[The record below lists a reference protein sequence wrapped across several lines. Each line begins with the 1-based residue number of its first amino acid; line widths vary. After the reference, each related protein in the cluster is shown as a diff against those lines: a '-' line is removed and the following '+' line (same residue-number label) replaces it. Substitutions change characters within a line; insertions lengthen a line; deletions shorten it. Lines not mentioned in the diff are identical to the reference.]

1 MNHEIIQYLTRLK
14 KIYETIDQ
22 KPLKKE
28 ITNLE
33 KIIASLLENENST
46 EPKVKAAKKNSFKE
60 NYQLIK
66 DKNLA
71 AMTGTKLDYTCFSC
85 NDDVV
90 NFIEKNDQAKLL
102 RKTTALDLKLLYSL
116 LTDNP
121 TEIKGTKNDIYEAMK
136 RNVRARKRG
145 EAFMKTLK

>member
-33 KIIASLLENENST
+33 KIIASLQENENTT

-60 NYQLIK
+60 NYQLLN

-71 AMTGTKLDYTCFSC
+71 AMTGTKLDYTGFSC

-102 RKTTALDLKLLYSL
+102 RKTTALDMKLLYSL

-145 EAFMKTLK
+145 ESFMKTLK